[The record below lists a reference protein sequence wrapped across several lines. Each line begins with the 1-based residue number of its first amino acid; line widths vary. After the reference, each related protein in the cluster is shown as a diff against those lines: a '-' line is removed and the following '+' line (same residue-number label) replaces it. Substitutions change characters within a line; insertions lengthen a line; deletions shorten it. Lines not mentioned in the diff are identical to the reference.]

1 MQGWIWDFSYVS
13 KKNWTGRGRRRGWP
27 NNFNADSPYIKFDST
42 FDEMTVSP
50 NIRAHQHVIAAIVNK
65 FLAENF
71 KRLLENTSGVKRAH
85 TRVNKQF
92 TNGLSCVTR
101 RRYGV
106 VSYVCINFI

>member
-1 MQGWIWDFSYVS
+1 
-13 KKNWTGRGRRRGWP
+13 
-27 NNFNADSPYIKFDST
+27 
-42 FDEMTVSP
+42 MTVSP
-50 NIRAHQHVIAAIVNK
+50 NIRAHQHVIAAIVNI

-101 RRYGV
+101 RRYGT
-106 VSYVCINFI
+106 SSSFICLYKLYLINII